1 MDCYNELLTHELL
14 SLSEERHLLT
24 MAHKGCQQSRER
36 LILLNMRLVGWI
48 CSKYETETVSADD
61 LMGNGVEGLI
71 GAIDGFNLT
80 LGTRLSTYATIGI
93 HTAVGRS
100 PVLQA
105 TIQHPENINQP
116 LKRIKKVMADFASAG
131 NLTPSNEEIAEK
143 LGNVPPQV
151 VAQIRLLMDT
161 TLGVVSMDAP
171 IRDDD
176 GNKVYVA
183 DFVQYDDPAFQ
194 EFEDE
199 MELDFFLDKLP
210 EHEAFV
216 LTRSYGIPIDMTNI
230 EIAKEIRTHP
240 NHITGMRER
249 TLRKCQRIAKYLK
262 SQPILTGSED
272 WKAIMMDPKLMP
284 EPDGKYQM
292 EFELIY

>member
-1 MDCYNELLTHELL
+1 MDRYNELLTHELL
-14 SLSEERHLLT
+14 SASEERHLLT
-24 MAHKGCQQSRER
+24 MVHNGCQQSRER

-48 CSKYETETVSADD
+48 CSKYETETVSAED
-61 LMGNGVEGLI
+61 LIGDGVEGLI
-71 GAIDGFNLT
+71 EAIDGFDLK

-116 LKRIKKVMADFASAG
+116 LKRIKKVMADLASEG
-131 NLTPSNEEIAEK
+131 NLTPSNEEIAEN

-151 VAQIRLLMDT
+151 VAHIRLLMDT

-171 IRDDD
+171 IQDED
-176 GNKVYVA
+176 GNKAYVTHLI
-183 DFVQYDDPAFQ
+183 QYDDAAFQ
-194 EFEDE
+194 KFEDE
-199 MELDFFLDKLP
+199 MELDFFLSKLP

-230 EIAKEIRTHP
+230 EIAKAIKKHP
-240 NHITGMRER
+240 NNITGIQER

-262 SQPILTGSED
+262 SEPILTGSEN
-272 WKAIMMDPKLMP
+272 WEAIMMDPKLMP
-284 EPDGKYQM
+284 EPGGNYQM
-292 EFELIY
+292 ELGLIY